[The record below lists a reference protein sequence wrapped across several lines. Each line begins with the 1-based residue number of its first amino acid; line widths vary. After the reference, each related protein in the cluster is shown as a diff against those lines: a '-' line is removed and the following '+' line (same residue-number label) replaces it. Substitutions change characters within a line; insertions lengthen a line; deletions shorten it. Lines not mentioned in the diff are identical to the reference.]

1 MRRLYEAPAYD
12 PAWPKSH
19 WRASHPAP
27 FALPTLEG
35 EATADIAVIG
45 AGFAGLNAA
54 LEAARES
61 GARVVVL
68 DAVQPGWG
76 RIGGATAGFAAM
88 VARNSDAATSR
99 VSAATGPATSE
110 TSSGRPS
117 PMSAR

>member
-27 FALPTLEG
+27 FALPPLEG

-54 LEAARES
+54 
-61 GARVVVL
+61 
-68 DAVQPGWG
+68 
-76 RIGGATAGFAAM
+76 
-88 VARNSDAATSR
+88 
-99 VSAATGPATSE
+99 
-110 TSSGRPS
+110 
-117 PMSAR
+117 